1 MVRNFYIHFTMS
13 NVQNFPEE
21 LFRRM
26 QLCGSGLPSPTQT
39 REFVDGMI
47 QLLFPLRNC
56 KDVKV
61 AHLRCE
67 WEQLRCL
74 FEDILSSLDPLLN
87 ESPEDLSQRFFDV
100 IPAIHEQLLDEADYF
115 VQCDPAA
122 KSREEV
128 MLCYPGFYAIAV
140 YRLSNELYR
149 MKIPVLPRAISE
161 YAHSKT
167 GIDIHPGA
175 SIGRRIYI
183 DHGTGIVIGETTVIG
198 NNVKIYQGVTL
209 GALYVEKNL
218 QNTKRHPTIED
229 DVIIY
234 AGSTILGGDTVVGF
248 NTVVGGNVWLTESVA
263 PNSVVYHKAEVVIRD
278 QKL

>member
-1 MVRNFYIHFTMS
+1 MGNA
-13 NVQNFPEE
+13 QNFPEE
-21 LFRRM
+21 LLHRM
-26 QLCGSGLPSPTQT
+26 RLYSKGLPSPKQT
-39 REFVDGMI
+39 HEFVDNI
-47 QLLFPLRNC
+47 FHFLFPLCNHE
-56 KDVKV
+56 DVKV
-61 AHLRCE
+61 AHLHCE

-74 FEDILSSLDPLLN
+74 FAEVLSSLNPMLG
-87 ESPEDLSQRFFDV
+87 ESSEVLSQRFFDA
-100 IPAIHEQLLDEADYF
+100 IPSIHEQLLEEVDYF

-122 KSREEV
+122 KSKEEV
-128 MLCYPGFYAIAV
+128 LLCYPGFYAMAV
-140 YRLSNELYR
+140 YRLANELYR

-175 SIGRRIYI
+175 TIGKKVYI

-218 QNTKRHPTIED
+218 QNTKRHPSIED

-234 AGSTILGGDTVVGF
+234 AGSTILGGDTVVGR
-248 NTVVGGNVWLTESVA
+248 NTIIGGNVWLTESVA
-263 PNSVVYHKAEVVIRD
+263 PNSIVYHNAEVVIRD
-278 QKL
+278 QKS